1 MKNYFCEMTEHER
14 ELSKKIR
21 RENIKE
27 IIGCVILVP
36 LIIFLVWVFLVVTP
50 DQRSAEADMAAL
62 EMQSEAE

>member
-1 MKNYFCEMTEHER
+1 MKNYFCEMTERER

-27 IIGCVILVP
+27 IIGCMILVP
-36 LIIFLVWVFLVVTP
+36 LFVFLVWAFIVVMP

-62 EMQSEAE
+62 EMQTEAE